1 MTDRQVSSLCR
12 ATSVVPSK
20 VNVASVASGQLQ
32 SLQQKVSTLIADDLH
47 ALLTLRRLYS
57 RRSAVHRRN
66 VGFFSWAAVVSAGD
80 LYRTPISSVRNPS
93 FRACT

>member
-1 MTDRQVSSLCR
+1 MTDRQASSLCR

-20 VNVASVASGQLQ
+20 VNVASGQLQ